1 MKTMMRAAYA
11 VLAALVM
18 AGCAG
23 NARGGGNGG
32 GDGDGEGE
40 FLRVT
45 VENDGAIPTQVR
57 VYLVPGGGQV
67 TLLGTMSTLGTETLT
82 ATLPMIQGLY
92 QLRAEG
98 GTGYTLVSPRVDL
111 RGNEEITW
119 DMRQNR
125 ILLRGR

>member
-11 VLAALVM
+11 VLAVLAM

-23 NARGGGNGG
+23 NARSGDNGG
-32 GDGDGEGE
+32 GDGEGE

-57 VYLVPGGGQV
+57 VYLIPGSGQV

-98 GTGYTLVSPRVDL
+98 GTGYSLVSPRVDL
-111 RGNEEITW
+111 RGNEAITW

>member
-23 NARGGGNGG
+23 NARGGG
-32 GDGDGEGE
+32 DGDGEGE
-40 FLRVT
+40 FLQVT

-57 VYLVPGGGQV
+57 VYLVPGSGQV

-82 ATLPMIQGLY
+82 ASLPMIQGLY

-98 GTGYTLVSPRVDL
+98 GTGYSLVSPRVDL
-111 RGNEEITW
+111 RGNEAITW

>member
-1 MKTMMRAAYA
+1 MKTMMRTAYA

-23 NARGGGNGG
+23 NARGGDTG
-32 GDGDGEGE
+32 GDGEGE

-57 VYLVPGGGQV
+57 VYLVPGSGQV

-98 GTGYTLVSPRVDL
+98 GTGYSLVSPRVDL